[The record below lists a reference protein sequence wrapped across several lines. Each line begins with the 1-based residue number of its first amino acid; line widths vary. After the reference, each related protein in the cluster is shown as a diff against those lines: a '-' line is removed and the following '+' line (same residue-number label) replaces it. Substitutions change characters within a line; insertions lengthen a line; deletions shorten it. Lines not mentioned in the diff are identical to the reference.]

1 MSGKI
6 KQPKD
11 TNFEKRFNKEVK
23 LRGRLVWHPM
33 FGTSWSG
40 TFHKAQ
46 VFVDSEV
53 IRLSVPLVPKKD
65 GVLIRSAP
73 VHTKMGSGEVIYR
86 TPYARYQYYGKLMV
100 DPVTGSAW
108 ARAGVTKV
116 LTNRDLNH
124 AESPRGRFWF
134 ETMKDK
140 HKLNILEGARK
151 IVKLR
156 K

>member
-6 KQPKD
+6 KQPKNS
-11 TNFEKRFNKEVK
+11 TFEERLDKVK
-23 LRGRLVWHPM
+23 VRSQLVWHPL
-33 FGTSWSG
+33 FGASWSG

-53 IRLSVPLVPKKD
+53 IRLSEPLVPKRDK
-65 GVLIRSAP
+65 VLIRSAT
-73 VHTKMGSGEVIYR
+73 VHTQLGSGTVIYR

-100 DPVTGSAW
+100 DPETGSSW

-116 LTNRDLNH
+116 LTNRDLGH
-124 AESPRGRFWF
+124 AEPPRGAFWF
-134 ETMKDK
+134 ETMKEK
-140 HKLNILEGARK
+140 HKKDILEGARK

>member
-6 KQPKD
+6 KQPK
-11 TNFEKRFNKEVK
+11 NQSVEKRLKKGIKMRGK
-23 LRGRLVWHPM
+23 LAWHSNFGYVWT
-33 FGTSWSG
+33 GQ
-40 TFHKAQ
+40 FHKAQ
-46 VFVDSEV
+46 IFVDSEV
-53 IRLSVPLVPKKD
+53 IKLSVPLVPKKD

-100 DPVTGSAW
+100 DPVTGSSW